1 METCSAVGEL
11 LQQMIDQGQ
20 LEINN
25 GDEKDQHVWMQLA
38 NKKSPKKPKPL
49 VIHFTRDAAPRR
61 HQGPLTMS
69 GNKHVPFPY
78 KNSNAVPW
86 RYAPPKPSKRK
97 EEATSIDLLSAKVTN
112 ITDLSGVTRSG
123 RVFAAPNPSV
133 RLADV
138 KGKVKVVVEETSEEG
153 PSLEKDVPAGVS
165 R

>member
-1 METCSAVGEL
+1 MALKHKVQSLIDAGWLTFQEDGPNMNTNLLANHGGSTVNAIEAGEL
-11 LQQMIDQGQ
+11 ERPKQMKDIATFRRFI
-20 LEINN
+20 LEA
-25 GDEKDQHVWMQLA
+25 L
-38 NKKSPKKPKPL
+38 KPVL
-49 VIHFTRDAAPRR
+49 
-61 HQGPLTMS
+61 
-69 GNKHVPFPY
+69 FPY
-78 KNSNAVPW
+78 RSDKAVPW
-86 RYAPPKPSKRK
+86 KYAPQKPSKRK